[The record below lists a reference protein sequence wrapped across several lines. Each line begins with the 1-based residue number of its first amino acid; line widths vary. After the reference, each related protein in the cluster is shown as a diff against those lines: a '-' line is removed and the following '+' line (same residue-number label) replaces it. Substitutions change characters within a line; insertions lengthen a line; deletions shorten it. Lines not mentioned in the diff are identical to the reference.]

1 MLPLLRH
8 LSRRLLAHE
17 RLRLL
22 LMPPDEFRRLL
33 SVIRLDSLP
42 VAAGAGVFGRGLGAL
57 LIFLQ
62 VLALERRRFR
72 IMLLLELPQL
82 RGLGARGVL
91 LLLGASTVELL
102 QLHVVMI
109 AQSFLLLAMLTR
121 DRLAHRV
128 LPFGMMLHRP
138 GRIFLRPPV
147 EVVPG
152 VLVVEFALPFR
163 VMLVGPR
170 RIALMPP
177 GVGVPNMFIVEVAP
191 PVGVILARPV
201 GLRRIPPTGRPPDFI
216 VVERA
221 PPFGMI
227 CACPVRIVL
236 PPPSC
241 RSPEVLSIEVAPP
254 IRMILTDPVGAVRP
268 PPSCGAP
275 IMMLIEVAPPIGMM
289 GGYPL
294 RLQLPPPRRGI
305 PQVVPDI
312 APPFRMILQYPFTP
326 LL

>member
-17 RLRLL
+17 RLCLL
-22 LMPPDEFRRLL
+22 LMPPYEFRRLL

-42 VAAGAGVFGRGLGAL
+42 VAAGVFGRGLGAL

-62 VLALERRRFR
+62 VLALERGRFR

-91 LLLGASTVELL
+91 LLLRAATVELL

-121 DRLAHRV
+121 YRFAHRV

-138 GRIFLRPPV
+138 GRIFLRPPM

-152 VLVVEFALPFR
+152 VLVVEVALPFR

-170 RIALMPP
+170 RIALIPP
-177 GVGVPNMFIVEVAP
+177 GVGVPDVLVVEVAP
-191 PVGVILARPV
+191 PVGMILARPV
-201 GLRRIPPTGRPPDFI
+201 RLRRVPPTGRPPDFI

-221 PPFGMI
+221 PPLGMI
-227 CACPVRIVL
+227 LTHPVGIVL

-241 RSPEVLSIEVAPP
+241 
-254 IRMILTDPVGAVRP
+254 G
-268 PPSCGAP
+268 
-275 IMMLIEVAPPIGMM
+275 
-289 GGYPL
+289 
-294 RLQLPPPRRGI
+294 
-305 PQVVPDI
+305 
-312 APPFRMILQYPFTP
+312 
-326 LL
+326 